1 MRVYTTF
8 TATCC
13 GSFSR
18 FSRFSRSRSSCGG
31 SSRRHCCPALS
42 LDLLIQIH
50 EQLHS
55 SRVRKDLLI

>member
-1 MRVYTTF
+1 MRVHTTF

-18 FSRFSRSRSSCGG
+18 CSRRRSSCGG

-55 SRVRKDLLI
+55 RRVRKDLLI